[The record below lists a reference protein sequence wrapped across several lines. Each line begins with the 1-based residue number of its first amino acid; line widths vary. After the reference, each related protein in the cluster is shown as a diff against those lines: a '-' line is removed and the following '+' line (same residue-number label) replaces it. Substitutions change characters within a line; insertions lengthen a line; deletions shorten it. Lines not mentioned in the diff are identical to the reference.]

1 MNEEKNVDI
10 KGTFEK
16 FIKAD
21 EPEMTQEEAIKNFK
35 DESISRAIKKHKNS
49 FNGEGGE
56 GNYSEEQEHLKRV
69 KEELLASLERVK
81 QLEKQIY
88 GEENKEKEKEKLKV
102 KTDTAGGKYV
112 QKEDN
117 RKELETLAKKQEQ
130 KERE

>member
-1 MNEEKNVDI
+1 MDEEKNIDI

-21 EPEMTQEEAIKNFK
+21 EPEMTQEEAIKNYK
-35 DESISRAIKKHKNS
+35 EESISKAIRKRKNS
-49 FNGEGGE
+49 SEDEGGE
-56 GNYSEEQEHLKRV
+56 GNYTEEQEHLKRI

-88 GEENKEKEKEKLKV
+88 GEQNKEKEKLKI
-102 KTDTAGGKYV
+102 KDTSSATGGKYI
-112 QKEDN
+112 QKEENKKDFETMT
-117 RKELETLAKKQEQ
+117 KEPEQ